1 MESEGPTPTDGA
13 SRGTFAT
20 ARALAWE
27 TLNKWIEDR
36 GPERGAALSFYVLLS
51 LGPLLAL
58 VVGALELLASE
69 QTVRPGIVETIGSV
83 AGARAAATAE
93 MILSGVSPPDL
104 LSPGSLLT
112 LATLVFAAT
121 AAFVNIRG
129 ALHDMWGVER
139 RTETLKEHVVAFLRG
154 RWRGFVMIGFTGALV
169 VLSFLV
175 TSLASV
181 AYAFLQ
187 NSGQVEL
194 PVVRILDVTLSIGVL
209 GLLFGVLF
217 RTLPGLRVEWS
228 SIWVGAFGT
237 ATLLVVGKLLV
248 APFFSIPAW
257 TSYYGPGTSVVAF
270 LAWVYFS
277 AQVFFLGA
285 EFTQVWSRHRG
296 GVLDRRRGTPSAG
309 PVD

>member
-1 MESEGPTPTDGA
+1 MDPGA
-13 SRGTFAT
+13 PIGAAGT

-69 QTVRPGIVETIGSV
+69 ATVRPAIVEAIGSV
-83 AGARAAATAE
+83 AGGRAATTAE
-93 MILSGVSPPDL
+93 TILSGVSPPDL

-112 LATLVFAAT
+112 LGTLLFAAT

-129 ALHDMWGVER
+129 ALHDMWGVAPQV
-139 RTETLKEHVVAFLRG
+139 ETLRERVLAFLRG
-154 RWRGFVMIGFTGALV
+154 RWRGFVMICFTGALV

-181 AYAFLQ
+181 AYEFLR
-187 NSGQVEL
+187 SSIPVGL
-194 PVVRILDVTLSIGVL
+194 PVVRVLDAVLTIGVL
-209 GLLFGVLF
+209 GLLFGVIF

-237 ATLLVVGKLLV
+237 ATLFVVGKILV
-248 APFFSIPAW
+248 TPFFSIPAW